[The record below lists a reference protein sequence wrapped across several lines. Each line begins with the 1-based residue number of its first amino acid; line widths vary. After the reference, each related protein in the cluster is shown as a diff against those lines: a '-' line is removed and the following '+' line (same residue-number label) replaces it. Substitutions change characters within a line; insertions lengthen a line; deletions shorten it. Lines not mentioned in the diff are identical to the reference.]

1 MSIDSKTAQSVVLN
15 LGGCTYAGTVKYIV
29 RYSFDGGNELTV
41 ETATSNSRLTVSDL
55 RPEKQYTFIT
65 TCQNSAGMSGL
76 GVTTYARTLSEGLCL
91 KTSLM

>member
-1 MSIDSKTAQSVVLN
+1 MSIDSRTAQSVVLN
-15 LGGCTYAGTVKYIV
+15 LSGCTDAGVVKYIV

-65 TCQNSAGMSGL
+65 TCQNSAGNTGPT
-76 GVTTYARTLSEGLCL
+76 VTIYATTLSEGLFVE
-91 KTSLM
+91 TFPI